1 MVCRPQ
7 QHLLDIN
14 FAPRGWRIYI
24 GENNEKWVTLAGE
37 NLFSSCREE
46 LNMSSEG
53 WFSELF
59 GVTKPIIA
67 MAHMPA
73 LPGTPRYDGEKGVE
87 YLVEC
92 VARDVELLVE
102 GGVDA
107 IMFCN
112 EDDRPYVFEAG
123 IEQVAAMTKVISDV
137 KPSITFGVDFL
148 WDPMAAIAM
157 AHATGASFIRE
168 VLTGV
173 YESDMGLW
181 SPDAGKFARFRSQI
195 GADDIRVFYNVVP
208 EFASPLGTRSE
219 VDRAHSA
226 VVSSLADV
234 ILVSGKMAGAE
245 ADLSIIKDIKSHI
258 DAPVFVNTGVK
269 AHNVKDYLSVADG
282 AIVGSSLKVDGYTW
296 NPVDPKR
303 VEEFMEQVHLVRG
316 SA

>member
-1 MVCRPQ
+1 
-7 QHLLDIN
+7 
-14 FAPRGWRIYI
+14 
-24 GENNEKWVTLAGE
+24 
-37 NLFSSCREE
+37 
-46 LNMSSEG
+46 MSSKG

-67 MAHMPA
+67 MAHIPA
-73 LPGTPRYDGEKGVE
+73 LPGTPRYDREKGVE
-87 YLVEC
+87 HLIKG
-92 VARDVELLVE
+92 VARDVEHLAN

-123 IEQVAAMTKVISDV
+123 IEQIAAMTRVVSEV
-137 KPSITFGVDFL
+137 KPSIPFGVDFL
-148 WDPMAAIAM
+148 WDPMAAIAI
-157 AHATGASFIRE
+157 AYATGARFIRE
-168 VLTGV
+168 VITGV
-173 YESDMGLW
+173 YESDMGVW

-195 GADDIRVFYNVVP
+195 GADDIRVFFNVVP
-208 EFASPLGTRSE
+208 EFASPLGSRSA

-245 ADLSIIKDIKSHI
+245 ADLSIIKDITDHI
-258 DAPVFVNTGVK
+258 DVPVFVNTGVK

-282 AIVGSSLKVDGYTW
+282 AIVGSSLKEDGNTW

-303 VEEFMEQVHLVRG
+303 VKEFMGKVKQVRG
-316 SA
+316 PT